1 MQSEKQGRED
11 ATAAVMKLQTVIEMV
26 REEME
31 ASQDAYTRC
40 DPGNGHLLAVEAWC
54 TGLMYL
60 SCCGLHGTGSNP
72 IRRQVCHAR

>member
-1 MQSEKQGRED
+1 MTAALAPRQAQREVQSEKQGRED

-40 DPGNGHLLAVEAWC
+40 DSRSSAIRK
-54 TGLMYL
+54 
-60 SCCGLHGTGSNP
+60 CGAG
-72 IRRQVCHAR
+72 A

>member
-1 MQSEKQGRED
+1 MRALGSLTAAVTPRQAQREVQSEKQGRED

-40 DPGNGHLLAVEAWC
+40 EPWSSAINK
-54 TGLMYL
+54 
-60 SCCGLHGTGSNP
+60 CG
-72 IRRQVCHAR
+72 ARA